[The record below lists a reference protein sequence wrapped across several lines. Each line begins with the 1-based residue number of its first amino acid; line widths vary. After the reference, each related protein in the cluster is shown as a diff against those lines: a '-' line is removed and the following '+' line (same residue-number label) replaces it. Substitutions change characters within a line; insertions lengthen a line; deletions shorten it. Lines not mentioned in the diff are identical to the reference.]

1 MCASGWSSE
10 VSVLVAQK
18 EETEAQGRSL
28 NSWEWVRQ
36 SRGRAEWEEKATWGW
51 TWRLINMEGARRGQG
66 A

>member
-1 MCASGWSSE
+1 M
-10 VSVLVAQK
+10 SVLVAQK